1 MHFVGILEIFKAQFN
16 ERPLLI
22 LDIIK
27 SIDTLATFLI
37 KLHDSKGFKLCNLFL
52 GGF

>member
-1 MHFVGILEIFKAQFN
+1 MNFVGILKIFKAQFN

-27 SIDTLATFLI
+27 SIDTLATFLRR
-37 KLHDSKGFKLCNLFL
+37 LHGSKGFKLYNLFL
-52 GGF
+52 

>member
-1 MHFVGILEIFKAQFN
+1 VNFVGILKIFKAQFN

-27 SIDTLATFLI
+27 SIDTLATFLRR
-37 KLHDSKGFKLCNLFL
+37 LHASKGFQLCNWYL
-52 GGF
+52 GGL